1 MATLAERKE
10 YLERLKLWKDE
21 QVIKVVTGIRRCGKS
36 VLLMQIMDE
45 LKEHLFRDHG
55 FRLQCSGDM
64 LHGICK
70 DCENRSDQL

>member
-1 MATLAERKE
+1 MYRPPASEIYQMR
-10 YLERLKLWKDE
+10 
-21 QVIKVVTGIRRCGKS
+21 KVVHLDCNF
-36 VLLMQIMDE
+36 MDE

-70 DCENRSDQL
+70 DCENKSDQL